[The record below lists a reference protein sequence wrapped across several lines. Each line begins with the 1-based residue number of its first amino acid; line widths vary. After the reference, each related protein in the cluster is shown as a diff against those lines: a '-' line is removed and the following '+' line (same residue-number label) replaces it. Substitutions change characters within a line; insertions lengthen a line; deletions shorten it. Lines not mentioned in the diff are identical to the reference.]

1 MQRLRK
7 LTVFFILTF
16 IALSQ
21 VSFVS
26 AETSERIIESSSNE
40 SSSESSEDP
49 EEPKESVHESD
60 ESDENAE
67 IVRTSESEKLPTSA
81 KEETVTSNYGP
92 AKNK

>member
-21 VSFVS
+21 VSLVS

-40 SSSESSEDP
+40 SSSESSED
-49 EEPKESVHESD
+49 V
-60 ESDENAE
+60 
-67 IVRTSESEKLPTSA
+67 
-81 KEETVTSNYGP
+81 
-92 AKNK
+92 

>member
-40 SSSESSEDP
+40 SSSESSEDQ
-49 EEPKESVHESD
+49 
-60 ESDENAE
+60 
-67 IVRTSESEKLPTSA
+67 
-81 KEETVTSNYGP
+81 
-92 AKNK
+92 